1 MWSGCSF
8 YMRGT
13 AGTTPRTSPN
23 SASKRVGISFFIRAA
38 NTAALSSVTSEFCA
52 QIREGIAISSRF
64 AAFALLSRITVTYDV
79 HPKGEH
85 MARPAGTYAIFETS
99 MGNIVCRLFEKEAP
113 KTVENFI
120 GLAEGTKEFK
130 DPISGKKEKRPY
142 YDGLIFHRVIPD
154 FMIQGGCPQGDGR
167 GGPGYNFADE
177 FHPSLRHSK
186 AGKLSMA
193 NAGPGTNGSQFFIT
207 VAPTPHLDNRHSI
220 FGEVVEG
227 QDIADKISKTSRDGM
242 DRPRVPVTMKVR
254 IERVS

>member
-1 MWSGCSF
+1 
-8 YMRGT
+8 
-13 AGTTPRTSPN
+13 
-23 SASKRVGISFFIRAA
+23 
-38 NTAALSSVTSEFCA
+38 
-52 QIREGIAISSRF
+52 
-64 AAFALLSRITVTYDV
+64 
-79 HPKGEH
+79 

-99 MGNIVCRLFEKEAP
+99 MGEIVCKLFEKEAP

-193 NAGPGTNGSQFFIT
+193 NAGPGTNGSQFFIRCS
-207 VAPTPHLDNRHSI
+207 VAGPTNS
-220 FGEVVEG
+220 E
-227 QDIADKISKTSRDGM
+227 TSPTKSPK
-242 DRPRVPVTMKVR
+242 PRATGWTALACPLP
-254 IERVS
+254 